1 MSALP
6 LLTRWVCIV
15 PQTAIPY
22 KNKILAAVPADD
34 FEKFFSDLHPVS
46 LSLRQ
51 QLHASGSSPAY
62 VYFIEEGVASILVV
76 MADGTAIEVGMVG
89 TEGMIGVAALFG
101 DDIADQQVIV
111 QVPGT
116 AHRLDADLCRT
127 AFNGSAAL
135 RTVALRF
142 TAGLMALSAQTAAC
156 NQLHTVEQRFA
167 RWLLMAH
174 DRMNADVIPMTHEFL
189 ASMLGVR
196 RTGITEIAAR
206 LRRSGLIHYRQ
217 GEIAILN
224 FDAFRNTACEC
235 YQLDRRRLLNL
246 L

>member
-1 MSALP
+1 M
-6 LLTRWVCIV
+6 
-15 PQTAIPY
+15 PQTAVPY

-51 QLHASGSSPAY
+51 QLHPPNSSPSY
-62 VYFIEEGVASILVV
+62 VYFIEEGLASILVV
-76 MADGTAIEVGMVG
+76 MADGVAVEVGMIG
-89 TEGMIGVAALFG
+89 TEGIVGLPALLGG
-101 DDIADQQVIV
+101 DVADQQVIV

-116 AHRLDADLCRT
+116 AQRLDADLCRT

-135 RTVALRF
+135 RTLALRF
-142 TAGLMALSAQTAAC
+142 TSGLMALSAQTAAC
-156 NQLHTVEQRFA
+156 NQLHSVEQRFA

-174 DRMNADVIPMTHEFL
+174 HRLSANIIPMTHEFL
-189 ASMLGVR
+189 SSMLGVR
-196 RTGITEIAAR
+196 RTGVTEIAAR

-224 FDAFRNTACEC
+224 LDALRNTACEC
-235 YQLDRRRLLNL
+235 YQLDHRRLLSL

>member
-1 MSALP
+1 MPALP
-6 LLTRWVCIV
+6 LFTRWVCIV

-22 KNKILAAVPADD
+22 KNRILAAVPADD

-51 QLHASGSSPAY
+51 QLHTPGSSPSY
-62 VYFIEEGVASILVV
+62 VYFIEEGVASVLVV
-76 MADGTAIEVGMVG
+76 MADGTAVEVGMIG
-89 TEGMIGVAALFG
+89 TEGMVGLPALLG
-101 DDIADQQVIV
+101 GDIADQQVIV

-142 TAGLMALSAQTAAC
+142 AAGLMALSAQTAAC
-156 NQLHTVEQRFA
+156 NRLHSVEQRLA
-167 RWLLMAH
+167 RWLLITH
-174 DRMNADVIPMTHEFL
+174 HRVNGNVIPITHEAL
-189 ASMLGVR
+189 SSMLGVR
-196 RTGITEIAAR
+196 RTGVTEIAAR
-206 LRRSGLIHYRQ
+206 LRRSGVIHYHQ

-224 FDAFRNTACEC
+224 PDALRNTACEC
-235 YQLDRRRLLNL
+235 YQLDHRRLLKL

>member
-1 MSALP
+1 MRALP
-6 LLTRWVCIV
+6 LLTRRVCIV

-51 QLHASGSSPAY
+51 KLHTPGSSPAY
-62 VYFIEEGVASILVV
+62 VYFIEEGVASMLVV

-89 TEGMIGVAALFG
+89 TEGMVGVAALLGG
-101 DDIADQQVIV
+101 DLADQQVIV

-116 AHRLDADLCRT
+116 AQRLDADLCRT

-142 TAGLMALSAQTAAC
+142 AAGLMALSAQTAAC

-174 DRMNADVIPMTHEFL
+174 DRINADVIPL
-189 ASMLGVR
+189 S
-196 RTGITEIAAR
+196 
-206 LRRSGLIHYRQ
+206 LIH
-217 GEIAILN
+217 I
-224 FDAFRNTACEC
+224 
-235 YQLDRRRLLNL
+235 
-246 L
+246 